1 MNPAPNFDRLARLY
15 RWMEFFSFGPF
26 LTRCRLAFLSELSL
40 SRRALV
46 LGDGDGRFTARLLRA
61 NLDIRVDAID
71 ASPAMLRALLRA
83 AGAHA
88 SRVET
93 QVADIRDFV
102 PQRDGYDLVATH
114 FFLDCLTTA
123 EIKAL
128 ADRLRPVLTPTGLW
142 LVSEFA
148 VPSTLFGSIVARP
161 LVAALYRAF
170 GLLTGLTIRRLPDH
184 RAALRSAGFRL
195 VQTRALLL
203 GLLSSEL
210 WSPGAEVSR
219 N

>member
-1 MNPAPNFDRLARLY
+1 VNPAPNFDRLARLY